1 MEYSSFN
8 IVMPMDYKISQYISS
23 THILYNL
30 KAIFIGG
37 LGSKRRK
44 IILINYFL
52 PVALAS
58 KLPIVIFKLTKLK

>member
-1 MEYSSFN
+1 MEYNVFN

-30 KAIFIGG
+30 KAIFIG
-37 LGSKRRK
+37 LGSKRIK

-52 PVALAS
+52 PVALVS